1 MLNSLHNRKKQA
13 RLKASAALTFPSR
26 PSMNPTD
33 NAKPKA
39 KFSSRNL
46 SAVFKAPLRTKPLA
60 DNATGSLQ
68 RPNSRM
74 LVLGR
79 AAVAPPAPLN
89 TPSLKRESQVHDVH
103 VSLVPAGSNWA
114 ESAEKQ
120 QKTEAP
126 ELSPAPADV
135 VVSTV
140 APEKVWTPEN
150 VAEHLHTGSV
160 SARPKMMVE
169 SSGRWGDDAVEQD
182 IVQNNIRRQMQKER
196 EFPDLK
202 EAVEEV
208 QTHHDQGHTPVADT
222 LPSQQ
227 SEQHQGRATGRWA
240 HFNEQQEMHRPV
252 HDRYERDEGDC
263 HGRGEDDRWS
273 HGCYSRYDGDY
284 GRGRR
289 PYEASDDTISPVPN
303 DSHTH
308 FSRSDA
314 RFDVL
319 ASGDRDRVLSHSPH
333 RMDWSRGRLARRDG
347 RSSSP
352 SSLNGPKDS
361 SFGFRSP
368 RPDRSL
374 THSPAPKTLP
384 MTADVAPARAMN
396 WRNLSSSEEESARA
410 WGRAATACSKDE
422 EPSTPVAE
430 AVESSSTGSSSNA
443 SAKSSPSPQIQ
454 LLKRP
459 KMLFDPKTGSMVNA
473 EDKAASGKRQAGTK
487 TTKSSKPPA
496 AAVTSSVIAVHSVQ
510 DVAVKDTARG
520 SKTASSVSSNV
531 VEPTADKV
539 YPKENNKRRSAK
551 GAIPKEGRS
560 VQQESRNRE
569 EKRRGS
575 RNPAAN
581 VPDSERPSNG
591 ETTER
596 GKHSMATRDDRAGS
610 SRRQSNRKVEV
621 MAVTPSKVT
630 PHDVVLLKK
639 IAEGSSGGVVVLT
652 DEKKGIEV
660 SQEGEGFETVK
671 SRRAVLNEKQQ
682 LRQRLASTEAAAPAS
697 DERKSLVEEQQSKG
711 EQVQENFS
719 HARGKAVNS
728 RRKVEQ
734 ASKDRKPR
742 TKQPKQAKS
751 KHVLAKSAAPASAA
765 AKQPASPMKPT
776 EQVAGE
782 APTEST
788 VSKKRTQYVKVVP
801 ATEENSRRE
810 KQTQGSSTRKS
821 SDRKASSSSAG
832 GNHQKHEP
840 TKHTAQKVSTRG
852 PVAKAKSKQVRQVYV
867 VKTPAPPAA
876 TASSATSTAA

>member
-1 MLNSLHNRKKQA
+1 
-13 RLKASAALTFPSR
+13 
-26 PSMNPTD
+26 MNPTD

-252 HDRYERDEGDC
+252 HDRYERDEGDAMAEVKTIA
-263 HGRGEDDRWS
+263 GRMAVTPGMTVTM
-273 HGCYSRYDGDY
+273 
-284 GRGRR
+284 
-289 PYEASDDTISPVPN
+289 ASDDTISPVPN

-396 WRNLSSSEEESARA
+396 WRNLSSSEEESIRA

-551 GAIPKEGRS
+551 GAIPKGGGVFNRR
-560 VQQESRNRE
+560 VGIVRRNVE
-569 EKRRGS
+569 VRGILQ
-575 RNPAAN
+575 RMYLIVRGPAM
-581 VPDSERPSNG
+581 ERPPNVSTSLQQKSG
-591 ETTER
+591 
-596 GKHSMATRDDRAGS
+596 GDGRD
-610 SRRQSNRKVEV
+610 
-621 MAVTPSKVT
+621 AVKGN
-630 PHDVVLLKK
+630 PHDVELLKQ

-671 SRRAVLNEKQQ
+671 SRRAVLNEKKQ

-711 EQVQENFS
+711 SRFKRTSAMLESGAGVQGQE
-719 HARGKAVNS
+719 A
-728 RRKVEQ
+728 
-734 ASKDRKPR
+734 R

-867 VKTPAPPAA
+867 VKTPAPQQPRPAA
-876 TASSATSTAA
+876 RRPPPHR